1 MNFDYLNSNFGDDH
15 DFIRDILQNMVPD
28 IDAKLT
34 DLRTYISIND
44 SENCHRIIHNIKYG
58 IEMLGLADML
68 ARLKEIDHHAKCGN
82 DLIPYQAEVESLE
95 SEWKSIRQDILD
107 HYK

>member
-1 MNFDYLNSNFGDDH
+1 
-15 DFIRDILQNMVPD
+15 
-28 IDAKLT
+28 
-34 DLRTYISIND
+34 
-44 SENCHRIIHNIKYG
+44 
-58 IEMLGLADML
+58 MLGLADML